1 VSNLEMIKSELWK
14 RGNLEWK
21 LHDGQKKI
29 YSLVKGAK
37 EKLYVL
43 NCSRQWGKS
52 YLMAAMAIE
61 LAMQKKNARIR
72 YGAAFHTDLSEFII
86 PAFEK
91 VLDDCPDEYKPKY
104 LSQKSKYVFRNG
116 SEIKLVGVDKNPNGL
131 RGNTLDW
138 IVLDECGF
146 IGTLDYVYKSV
157 IIPSTTH
164 RRNARILMISTPPS
178 SPAHDFVTYCRKAMK
193 EGNYSK
199 FTIYDNPM
207 LSKADIDK
215 LAEEVGGYESV
226 EFKREYLCEFVVDS
240 KLAIIPEWLPLFA
253 RPADTASKL
262 YPLWHKYV
270 GLDIGVV
277 DKTVAL
283 FGHYNFQEA
292 RLYVQAEFDIQG
304 DKVLT
309 EDIAS
314 KTLKLE
320 NALWGTQK
328 PYRRIADNN
337 NLVLINDLS
346 TLHNINFVP
355 TTKEAL
361 EAMVNEVRMWVKAGR
376 IHVDPQC
383 SQLLGC
389 LEFGVWNKRRDKF
402 DRSTDF
408 GHFDALAALVYLV
421 RNIDCTTNPVPYDF
435 GYEKKDIFYNEPPKL
450 SNSGKALKSVF
461 SVKGKL

>member
-1 VSNLEMIKSELWK
+1 MASQEAIKTELWR
-14 RGNLEWK
+14 RGNLLWK
-21 LHDGQKKI
+21 LHEGQKKI
-29 YSLVKGAK
+29 YALVKAAK

-52 YLMAAMAIE
+52 YLMALMAIE
-61 LAMQKKNARIR
+61 ICMQKKNARVR
-72 YGAAFHTDLSEFII
+72 YGCAFHTDLAEFII

-91 VLDDCPDEYKPKY
+91 VLEDCPEHLRPKF
-104 LSQKSKYVFRNG
+104 LSQKSKYVFPNG

-146 IGTLDYVYKSV
+146 IGTLDYLYKSV

-164 RRNARILMISTPPS
+164 RKAAKILMISTPPA
-178 SPAHDFVTYCRKAMK
+178 SPAHDFVTYCRTAIKH
-193 EGNYSK
+193 GNYSK

-207 LSKADIDK
+207 LTKADIDK
-215 LAEEVGGYESV
+215 LAEEVGGYDSV
-226 EFKREYLCEFVVDS
+226 EFKREYLCEFVVDI
-240 KLAIIPEWLPLFA
+240 KLAITPEWTSEFVKEC
-253 RPADTASKL
+253 DTVSQL

-283 FGHYNFQEA
+283 FAHYNFKEA
-292 RLYVQAEFDIQG
+292 RLYVQSEFDIQG
-304 DKVLT
+304 DQVLT
-309 EDIAS
+309 EDIARRV
-314 KTLKLE
+314 KDTEKR
-320 NALWGTQK
+320 LWGDK
-328 PYRRIADNN
+328 RPYRRISDNN
-337 NLVLINDLS
+337 NLVLVNDLG
-346 TLHNINFVP
+346 TIHDMHFTP
-355 TTKEAL
+355 TSKEAL
-361 EAMVNEVRMWVKAGR
+361 EAMVNEVRMWIKAGR
-376 IHVDPQC
+376 VHVDPQC

-389 LEFGVWNKRRDKF
+389 LQFGVWTKRRDKF

-408 GHFDALAALVYLV
+408 GHFDALAALVYLI
-421 RNIDCTTNPVPYDF
+421 RNIDCVTNPVPYDF

-450 SNSGKALKSVF
+450 SNGGKALKNVF